1 MIRSKP
7 KSRVSMLNT
16 YHMEVKMTTNR
27 KGTSNKV
34 ASLAAD
40 TLFKP
45 GSSHIARRLAGSAL
59 SQSNTKRQTGA
70 EMEDLASKVLRSDR
84 YSEKTK
90 TLAGSVLSQS
100 NKKR

>member
-1 MIRSKP
+1 MA
-7 KSRVSMLNT
+7 
-16 YHMEVKMTTNR
+16 TNR

-45 GSSHIARRLAGSAL
+45 GSSQIARWLAGSAL
-59 SQSNTKRQTGA
+59 SQSNTNRQTGA

-90 TLAGSVLSQS
+90 ALAGSVLSQS